1 MTLQL
6 PRCESGPGSAASKD
20 ASARHP
26 YRCNERAARVGQTV
40 GAVYDG
46 PGACDSRIDD
56 SPLVIGVENLDLQ
69 PHGADEGI
77 IKICS

>member
-6 PRCESGPGSAASKD
+6 PRCESGPDSTAEQRRER
-20 ASARHP
+20 ARHP
-26 YRCNERAARVGQTV
+26 YCSPSERLAVGQTV

-46 PGACDSRIDD
+46 PSACDSRIDFAAGD
-56 SPLVIGVENLDLQ
+56 CVENLDLQ

-77 IKICS
+77 IKVCV